1 MDIHNYTKEELLK
14 EKSLLSKIMI
24 LEKERNTESLIET
37 VYEINRKTKEKDK
50 QVLYDAMYLLI
61 EEKFGTKVAE
71 EIIRKFIREG
81 SDDMLAMQQMVREE
95 NRRLIRQGERQG
107 RILGEKQGKIIAVEQ
122 IAKKML
128 KIGTED
134 SVIKNV
140 TGITEKQLKEIKE
153 KL

>member
-1 MDIHNYTKEELLK
+1 MFFSFNSRY
-14 EKSLLSKIMI
+14 SRS
-24 LEKERNTESLIET
+24 
-37 VYEINRKTKEKDK
+37 
-50 QVLYDAMYLLI
+50 QV
-61 EEKFGTKVAE
+61 K
-71 EIIRKFIREG
+71 
-81 SDDMLAMQQMVREE
+81 EE